1 MQERNP
7 TADIDQALADE
18 LKTVMAAVKRRV
30 AQARDRAHHSHHSIE
45 DQGRNHYEYSHIY
58 QSQWW
63 DNATGADAYHVIHSA
78 RSRAA
83 QDPEAARALEYL
95 EEQFRIRYGVRT
107 EDFLGYLHDSGR
119 DERALQRN
127 EEEIAQR
134 LENISDSEYGK
145 ALHSHDPHES
155 AEHQAAD
162 YQAHTDAAEHWD
174 QAEQREERAVYYE
187 NRFDRETAQSMTLT
201 DKSLGVHPHQAL
213 KQAKPAHQ
221 QQKPARQGRTQNIRR
236 QRELSR

>member
-1 MQERNP
+1 MQERNS

-30 AQARDRAHHSHHSIE
+30 EQARDRAHHSHHSIE
-45 DQGRNHYEYSHIY
+45 DQGRNHYEYSRIY

-107 EDFLGYLHDSGR
+107 EDFLGYLHASGR

-134 LENISDSEYGK
+134 LENISDSEYRK

-174 QAEQREERAVYYE
+174 KAEQREERAVYYE

>member
-1 MQERNP
+1 MFIQKIFWGTSTIVAVMSELFSGTKKKSRNGWKTSPTVSTGKPSTATNP
-7 TADIDQALADE
+7 T
-18 LKTVMAAVKRRV
+18 K
-30 AQARDRAHHSHHSIE
+30 HHTNTHHK
-45 DQGRNHYEYSHIY
+45 NKHTH
-58 QSQWW
+58 
-63 DNATGADAYHVIHSA
+63 T
-78 RSRAA
+78 
-83 QDPEAARALEYL
+83 P
-95 EEQFRIRYGVRT
+95 
-107 EDFLGYLHDSGR
+107 
-119 DERALQRN
+119 
-127 EEEIAQR
+127 
-134 LENISDSEYGK
+134 
-145 ALHSHDPHES
+145 HSHDPHES

>member
-1 MQERNP
+1 MQERNS

-18 LKTVMAAVKRRV
+18 LKIVMAAVKRRV

-45 DQGRNHYEYSHIY
+45 DQGRNHHEYSRIY

-155 AEHQAAD
+155 AEHHAAD
-162 YQAHTDAAEHWD
+162 YQAHHDAVEHWD
-174 QAEQREERAVYYE
+174 KAEQREERAV
-187 NRFDRETAQSMTLT
+187 
-201 DKSLGVHPHQAL
+201 
-213 KQAKPAHQ
+213 
-221 QQKPARQGRTQNIRR
+221 
-236 QRELSR
+236 